1 MKELT
6 LQTLWKHFSFTPNE
20 GQRQAI
26 EHVEGPLLLTAGP
39 GSGKTRVLLWRTV
52 NLIVFHGVEPAE
64 IFLATFTEK
73 AARQL
78 KEGLQHLLGH
88 VTNETG
94 KNFDLSEM
102 AIGTVH
108 AICQQLLSDR
118 RFTDGGDRRVV
129 PRLMDSLGQY
139 FYLSRKAWPTLMEDN
154 GFTRSE
160 EYGSFH
166 EGHQFI
172 NGYLDP
178 REEPY
183 GSRHFAVENA
193 KRVFNRF
200 SEEMLAD
207 RQLSQPE
214 PEDERMVKLYQHYRA
229 GLKEEFSGKTD
240 FALLQSD
247 VLGILRA
254 RAESQNVFRHVI
266 VDEYQDTNAV
276 QEELYFLLA
285 RGHQNICVVGDDDQA
300 LYRFRGATV
309 ENLVEF
315 ADRCTQRLGQSPTR
329 INLQINYRSRKPIVD
344 CFTHFMVNNNWTKT
358 TGSGHYRVMD
368 KGIRAHSTDKNTSI
382 VTTNRQDSRD
392 DTFAGVAASV
402 RAMKEAGAI
411 QDYNQVACLFP
422 SLKYQG
428 VPNTAVAS
436 LRTAFEATGIPVY
449 APRAGRFLEVDE
461 AQAVIGI
468 LLKVFNM
475 PPRLEIE
482 SRSYINFTTWLSGC
496 RKFAEDLLVS
506 TPELADFIKLKRQEW
521 KTRRDDFETLKN
533 HFEGLGMELSD
544 DFFPQLLRPLSENKK
559 LSTGT
564 RATLAR
570 KAFSDMVKRKFIE
583 GEPVDNNFVIS
594 RVTTVDWSLLDLF
607 YQLMGFPHFKAMF
620 DLAEAGI
627 DEGPVCNLSL
637 VSGYLARFMDEYQTL
652 ITGRSLHNN
661 GFQQQFFN
669 SFCYALFRL
678 DESEYENP
686 DDPFPKGRIP
696 FLTVHQS
703 KGLEFPV
710 VILGNMNRR
719 TRPADVL
726 ETKMRYLLNKDGEPL
741 DRMSDFDNMRLFY
754 VALSRA
760 ENLLILPQW
769 KGSRIYAP
777 LKCIQQ
783 MNIPDLSSLDV
794 RELPVASLKQSDL
807 GQSYSYTGDYLS
819 YLRCSRY
826 YMIFRKYDF
835 APARSQGQL
844 FGSLVHRT
852 IEDLHLFLLEELGA
866 GPQVPGRDEGVG

>member
-1 MKELT
+1 MENPT
-6 LQTLWKHFSFTPNE
+6 LESLWQHFSFTPNE

-26 EHVEGPLLLTAGP
+26 EHAEGPLLLTAGP

-52 NLIVFHGVEPAE
+52 NLIVFHMVPPGE

-78 KEGLQHLLGH
+78 KEGIQHLLGH
-88 VTNETG
+88 VTNLTG
-94 KNFDLSEM
+94 RTFDLSEM

-108 AICQQLLSDR
+108 AICQQLLTDR

-139 FYLSRKAWPTLMEDN
+139 FHLSRRAWPDLMESA
-154 GFTRSE
+154 GFERSE
-160 EYGSFH
+160 AYGSFH

-178 REEPY
+178 KENPP
-183 GSRHFAVENA
+183 GSRHFAVENT

-200 SEEMLAD
+200 SEEMLAGRELID
-207 RQLSQPE
+207 PD
-214 PEDERMVKLYQHYRA
+214 PEDERMVELYRHYRN

-247 VLGILRA
+247 LLSILRS
-254 RAESQNVFRHVI
+254 RPKSGHVFRHVI

-276 QEELYFLLA
+276 QEALYFLLA
-285 RGHQNICVVGDDDQA
+285 AGHRNICVVGDDDQA

-315 ADRCTQRLGQSPTR
+315 ADRCETNLGQRPTR
-329 INLQINYRSRKPIVD
+329 VNLQINYRSRKPIVD
-344 CFTHFMVNNNWTKT
+344 CYTRFMVNTDWTKT
-358 TGSGHYRVMD
+358 GGGHFRVMD
-368 KGIRAHSTDKNTSI
+368 KGIRAHSTDEHTSV
-382 VTTNRQDSRD
+382 VTTGRD
-392 DTFAGVAASV
+392 ASAEETCAAIATAV
-402 RAMKEAGAI
+402 KAMKDEGCI

-428 VPNTAVAS
+428 TPNKAVVN
-436 LRTAFEATGIPVY
+436 LRAAFEAEGIPVY

-461 AQAVIGI
+461 ARAVIG
-468 LLKVFNM
+468 LFLKVFNM

-482 SRSYINFTTWLSGC
+482 SRSYINFTAWLTGC
-496 RKFAEDLLVS
+496 RQLAEAMLGQA
-506 TPELADFIKLKRQEW
+506 PELADFIKLKRSEW
-521 KTRRDDFETLKN
+521 KQRRDDFSTLKDY
-533 HFEGLGMELSD
+533 FDKEGTALDAEFHYSNLRRFGELG
-544 DFFPQLLRPLSENKK
+544 K
-559 LSTGT
+559 LSKST
-564 RATLAR
+564 RSTLAR
-570 KAFSDMVKRKFIE
+570 KAFSDLIKQMDMD
-583 GEPVDNNFVIS
+583 GEPVDNNFVIN

-607 YQLMGFPHFKAMF
+607 YQFMGFPHFKAMF
-620 DLAEAGI
+620 DLAEAGT

-652 ITGRSLHNN
+652 ITGRSLHHD

-678 DESEYENP
+678 DEAEYENP
-686 DDPFPKGRIP
+686 DDPFPKGRVS

-710 VILGNMNRR
+710 VILGNLYRM
-719 TRPADVL
+719 TRGADVL
-726 ETKMRYLLNKDGEPL
+726 ETKMRHLLGKDGEPL
-741 DRMSDFDNMRLFY
+741 DRMSNFDNMRLFY

-760 ENLLILPQW
+760 ENLLVLPQW

-783 MNIPDLSSLDV
+783 MNLPDLSSLDV
-794 RELPVASLKQSDL
+794 RELPVASHKQSDL

-852 IEDLHLFLLEELGA
+852 IEDLHLFLLEEMRAGSQVQGKDEGA
-866 GPQVPGRDEGVG
+866 G

>member
-1 MKELT
+1 MPDLT
-6 LQTLWKHFSFTPNE
+6 LDSLWQHFSFTPNE
-20 GQRQAI
+20 GQRRAI
-26 EHVEGPLLLTAGP
+26 EHVAGPLLLTAGP

-52 NLIVFHGVEPAE
+52 NLIVFHRVPPGE

-78 KEGLQHLLGH
+78 KEGIQHLLGH
-88 VTNETG
+88 VTNLTG
-94 KNFDLSEM
+94 QTFDLSEM

-108 AICQQLLSDR
+108 AICQQLLTDR

-129 PRLMDSLGQY
+129 PRLMDDLGQY
-139 FYLSRKAWPTLMEDN
+139 FHLSRRVWPDLMETS
-154 GFTRSE
+154 GFERSE

-178 REEPY
+178 KENPP
-183 GSRHFAVENA
+183 GSRHFAVENT
-193 KRVFNRF
+193 KRIFNRF

-207 RQLSQPE
+207 QELIDPA
-214 PEDERMVKLYQHYRA
+214 PEDERMVKLYRHYRT

-247 VLGILRA
+247 VLSILRS
-254 RAESQNVFRHVI
+254 RPQSDHVFRHVI

-276 QEELYFLLA
+276 QEALYFLLA
-285 RGHQNICVVGDDDQA
+285 AGHRNICVVGDDDQA

-315 ADRCTQRLGQSPTR
+315 ADRCAAKLGQRPAR
-329 INLQINYRSRKPIVD
+329 INLQVNYRSRKPIVD
-344 CFTHFMVNNNWTKT
+344 CYTRFMVNTDWSRN
-358 TGSGHYRVMD
+358 GGGHFRVMD
-368 KGIRAHSTDKNTSI
+368 KGIRAHSTDEQTSV
-382 VTTNRQDSRD
+382 VTTGRD
-392 DTFAGVAASV
+392 ASAEETCAAIAASV
-402 RAMKEAGAI
+402 KAMKADGCI

-428 VPNTAVAS
+428 TPNKAVVK
-436 LRTAFEATGIPVY
+436 LRAAFEAEGIPVY

-461 AQAVIGI
+461 ARAVIG
-468 LLKVFNM
+468 LFLKVFNM

-496 RKFAEDLLVS
+496 RQLAEAMLDQ
-506 TPELADFIKLKRQEW
+506 TPELADFIKVKRSEW
-521 KTRRDDFETLKN
+521 KQRRDDFSTLKEY
-533 HFEGLGMELSD
+533 FAKEGAELED
-544 DFFPQLLRPLSENKK
+544 EFFPSYLRRLDDNKK
-559 LSTGT
+559 LSAAT
-564 RATLAR
+564 RSTLTR
-570 KAFSDMVKRKFIE
+570 KAFSDLIRQRDRD

-607 YQLMGFPHFKAMF
+607 YQFMGFPHFKAMF
-620 DLAEAGI
+620 DLAEAGT

-652 ITGRSLHNN
+652 ITGRSLHHD

-678 DESEYENP
+678 DEAEYENP
-686 DDPFPKGRIP
+686 DDPFPKGRVS

-710 VILGNMNRR
+710 VILGNLYRK
-719 TRPADVL
+719 TRGADVL
-726 ETKMRYLLNKDGEPL
+726 ETKMRHLLGKDGEPL
-741 DRMSDFDNMRLFY
+741 DRMSNFDNMRLFY

-760 ENLLILPQW
+760 ENLLVLPQW
-769 KGSRIYAP
+769 KGSRIFGP
-777 LKCIQQ
+777 LKCIQE
-783 MNIPDLSSLDV
+783 MNLPDLAELDV
-794 RELPVASLKQSDL
+794 RELPRATLGKSDL
-807 GQSYSYTGDYLS
+807 GASYSYTGDYLS
-819 YLRCSRY
+819 FLRCSRY
-826 YMIFRKYDF
+826 YMIFRKYNF

-852 IEDLHLFLLEELGA
+852 IEDLHLFLLEEMGARPQVQSEDEGA
-866 GPQVPGRDEGVG
+866 G